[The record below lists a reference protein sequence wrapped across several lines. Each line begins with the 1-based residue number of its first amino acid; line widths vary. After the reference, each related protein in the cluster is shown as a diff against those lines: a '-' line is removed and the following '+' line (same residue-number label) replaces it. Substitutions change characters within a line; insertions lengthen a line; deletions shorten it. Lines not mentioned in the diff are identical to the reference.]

1 MENAEKLPSRINF
14 LECARTQSQ
23 ATPLF
28 QDQLFLPSLDT
39 VLSDNATELNVINY
53 TEASY

>member
-1 MENAEKLPSRINF
+1 MENAEKLASRINF